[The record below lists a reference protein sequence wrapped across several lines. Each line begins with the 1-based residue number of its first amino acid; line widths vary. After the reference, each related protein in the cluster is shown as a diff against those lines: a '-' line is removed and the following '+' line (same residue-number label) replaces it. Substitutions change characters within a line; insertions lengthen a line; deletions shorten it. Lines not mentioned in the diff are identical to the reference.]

1 METLFYLRFHD
12 FYVVLGEMI
21 KKMTRIKLFALIAV
35 FCSGISF
42 AQQGGGMWIPTELN
56 EAEMKQMGMRISAQD
71 IFNPNAP
78 SIKDAIAHF
87 GGGCTSEVISAQG
100 LLLTNHHCGYSQIQ
114 SHSSVE
120 NDYLKNGFW
129 AMNASEEL
137 PNKGLTATFI
147 IDIKDVTDKI
157 LQGVTDDMDEE
168 KRQEF
173 VKSNIEIV
181 SKNAVKEAH
190 QDLFIRAFYKGNKYY
205 QFITETFRDVRLVGA
220 PPGGI
225 GNFGMDTD
233 NWSWPR
239 HVGDFALFR
248 IYADKNN
255 KPAEYS
261 PDNVP
266 YTPKHFLPISIKGI
280 EEGDF
285 TFVFGFPG
293 TTDEYLPATALE
305 QVLATTNPNRIGIR
319 DVALRILDSKMRQDN
334 ATRIKY
340 ASKYARISNA
350 HKKWTGES
358 LGLTKSNAVGLR
370 KDYEN
375 EFTKR
380 INANPEWKAEY
391 GNLLKDFQELYNA
404 NDSYLIAEI
413 YFDEAIYR
421 NSETF
426 RVALLM
432 QNLLKAKNTPE
443 FDGLKERYRNHLRGL
458 YKDYDAALDQEV
470 SLALIDL
477 YKKNVPA
484 QFLPENAINI
494 NASTF
499 RNSVLT
505 GAQKINGVSIL
516 EDTDKAFENN
526 EVLVEALESDPLV
539 QEIGLILKAYEEKV
553 SPKYTAIQNQLAQLQ
568 RTYMKAQLEVFPDRK
583 FFPDANSTLRVTYG
597 KVDGYKPEDKPRYD
611 AQTYLDGA
619 VAKHIPGDYEFD
631 MPEKLIEL
639 EKNKD
644 YGIYGEGKRKKAK
657 MPVNFIA
664 SNHTTGGNSGSPAL
678 DRDGNLIGL
687 NFDRVWE
694 GTMSDLHYDPTIC
707 RNIMVDARYI
717 LFIIDKFAGAGYLL
731 EEMKIVK

>member
-1 METLFYLRFHD
+1 MKL
-12 FYVVLGEMI
+12 
-21 KKMTRIKLFALIAV
+21 KLFV
-35 FCSGISF
+35 FCLGLSLSISW
-42 AQQGGGMWIPTELN
+42 AQQSGGMWIPTELN
-56 EAEMKQMGMRISAQD
+56 ESEMKQMGMKINAQD
-71 IFNPNAP
+71 IFNPNSP

-87 GGGCTSEVISAQG
+87 GGGCTSEVISSQG
-100 LLLTNHHCGYSQIQ
+100 LLLTNHHCGYGQIQ

-129 AMNASEEL
+129 AMNNEEEL

-147 IDIKDVTDKI
+147 VDIKDVTDKV
-157 LQGVTDDMDEE
+157 LQGVSDDMDEE

-181 SKNAVKEAH
+181 SKNVVKETY
-190 QDLFIRAFYKGNKYY
+190 QDVFIRPFYKGNKYY
-205 QFITETFRDVRLVGA
+205 QFITETYRDVRLVGA
-220 PPGGI
+220 PPSSI

-239 HVGDFALFR
+239 HTGDFSLFR

-261 PDNVP
+261 ADNIP
-266 YTPKHFLPISIKGI
+266 YTPKHFLPVSIKGI
-280 EEGDF
+280 KEGDF

-293 TTDEYLPATALE
+293 TTDEYLPASALE
-305 QVLATTNPNRIGIR
+305 QILTTTNPARIGIR
-319 DVALRILDSKMRQDN
+319 DVALKILNSKMRQDN

-340 ASKYARISNA
+340 ASKYARISNY
-350 HKKWTGES
+350 HKKWSGES
-358 LGLTKSNAVGLR
+358 LGLKKSNAVEKR
-370 KDYEN
+370 KEYEN

-380 INANPEWKAEY
+380 LAQKPEWQSQY
-391 GNLLKDFQELYNA
+391 GNLLKEFDELYKEDA
-404 NDSYLIAEI
+404 SYQTAEI

-432 QNLLKAKNTPE
+432 QNLLKAKGTPD
-443 FDGLKERYRNHLRGL
+443 FQNLKERYINYLNGL
-458 YKDYDAALDQEV
+458 YKDYDTDLDQEV

-484 QFLPENAINI
+484 EFLPETAIHI

-499 RNSVLT
+499 QNSILT
-505 GAQKINGVSIL
+505 GKQMINGVSIL
-516 EDTDKAFENN
+516 SDTRKAFENDEMLIN
-526 EVLVEALESDPLV
+526 ALESDPLM
-539 QEIGLILKAYEEKV
+539 QEIGLIQKAYEEKV

-568 RTYMKAQLEVFPDRK
+568 RTFMKAQLDVFPDKK

-597 KVDGYKPEDKPRYD
+597 KVDGYKPEDKPRYPY
-611 AQTYLDGA
+611 QTYLDG
-619 VAKHIPGDYEFD
+619 VVEKYIPGDYEFD
-631 MPEKLIEL
+631 LPQKLLDL
-639 EKNKD
+639 EKSKD
-644 YGIYGEGKRKKAK
+644 FGIYGEGKKKKAK

-664 SNHTTGGNSGSPAL
+664 TNHTTGGNSGSPAL
-678 DRDGNLIGL
+678 DKDGNLIGL

-694 GTMSDLHYDPTIC
+694 GTMSDLNYDPEIC

-717 LFIIDKFAGAGYLL
+717 LFIIDKFAGAGYLID
-731 EEMKIVK
+731 EMKIVK

>member
-1 METLFYLRFHD
+1 
-12 FYVVLGEMI
+12 
-21 KKMTRIKLFALIAV
+21 MTRIKLFALITV
-35 FCSGISF
+35 LCSGISF

-56 EAEMKQMGMRISAQD
+56 EAEMKQMGMEISAED

-87 GGGCTSEVISAQG
+87 GGGCTSEVISSQG
-100 LLLTNHHCGYSQIQ
+100 LLLTNHHCGYGQIQ

-120 NDYLKNGFW
+120 NDYLKDGFW
-129 AMNASEEL
+129 AMNKSEEL

-147 IDIKDVTDKI
+147 IDIKDVTNKI
-157 LQGVTDDMDEE
+157 LQGVTDDMTEE

-181 SKNAVKEAH
+181 SKNIVKEPY
-190 QDLFIRAFYKGNKYY
+190 QDVFIRAFYKGNKYY
-205 QFITETFRDVRLVGA
+205 QFITETYRDVRLVGA

-261 PDNVP
+261 LDNVP
-266 YTPKHFLPISIKGI
+266 YTPKHFLPVSIKGI

-293 TTDEYLPATALE
+293 ATDEYLPASALE
-305 QVLATTNPNRIGIR
+305 QILHTTNPTRIGIR
-319 DVALRILDSKMRQDN
+319 DVALKILNSKMRTDN

-340 ASKYARISNA
+340 ASKYARISNY

-358 LGLTKSNAVGLR
+358 LGLKKSNAVEKR
-370 KDYEN
+370 KDYEKD
-375 EFTKR
+375 FTQR
-380 INANPEWKAEY
+380 INQNPEWKNQYGSLLNQFAEI
-391 GNLLKDFQELYNA
+391 YNA
-404 NDSYLIAEI
+404 NASYQVAEI

-432 QNLLKAKNTPE
+432 QNLLKAKGTTE
-443 FDGLKERYRNHLRGL
+443 FNGLKERYINYLSGL
-458 YKDYDAALDQEV
+458 YKDYDADLDQEV

-484 QFLPENAINI
+484 EFLPENTIQIN
-494 NASTF
+494 SSSF
-499 RNSVLT
+499 ENSVLT
-505 GAQKINGVSIL
+505 GKQKINGVSVL
-516 EDTDKAFENN
+516 EDITKAFASNDA
-526 EVLVEALESDPLV
+526 LLEALENDPLV
-539 QEIGLILKAYEEKV
+539 KEIGWVQKAYEEKV

-568 RTYMKAQLEVFPDRK
+568 RTYMKAQLDVFPDKK

-611 AQTYLDGA
+611 AQTYLNEA
-619 VAKHIPGDYEFD
+619 VAKHIPGDYEFN
-631 MPEKLIEL
+631 MPQKLIDL
-639 EKNKD
+639 EKKKD
-644 YGIYGEGKRKKAK
+644 YGIYGEGKKKNSK

-664 SNHTTGGNSGSPAL
+664 TNHTTGGNSGSPAL
-678 DRDGNLIGL
+678 DKDGNLIGL

-694 GTMSDLHYDPTIC
+694 GTMSDLNYDPEIC

-717 LFIIDKFAGAGYLL
+717 LFIIAKFAGAGYLID
-731 EEMKIVK
+731 EMKIVK